1 MKPMNL
7 NSGGKGAIER
17 MVEAYGF
24 TTRQALCEQLG
35 VSKSS
40 LATRYMRD
48 SFPADWVLQCAL
60 ETKASLQ
67 WLTFGTGPKFEHAYS
82 DVLHIPMKKMIDG
95 TVFEAGSVMFD
106 KVLMP
111 NNLTHPALIQDGK
124 DSFLIDTNHL
134 DVMDGE
140 WLISIDGK
148 SSIKNL
154 IRLPDNKVKI
164 DYGKLTIDVKLSEI
178 SIVGKVYA
186 KFLVG
191 E

>member
-1 MKPMNL
+1 MDL
-7 NSGGKGAIER
+7 SSGGKGAIER

-48 SFPADWVLQCAL
+48 SFPADWIIQCAL

-67 WLTFGTGPKFEHAYS
+67 WLTFGIGPKFEHVHS
-82 DVLHIPMKKMIDG
+82 DILHVQKKKIIDG
-95 TVFEAGSVMFD
+95 VLCDAGSIMFD

-111 NNLTHPALIQDGK
+111 NNITHPVLVQDGK
-124 DSFLIDTNHL
+124 DSFLIDTKQV
-134 DVMDGE
+134 DAVDGE

-148 SSIKNL
+148 FSIKNL
-154 IRLPDNKVKI
+154 IRLPENKIKI
-164 DYGKLTIDVKLSEI
+164 DYGKITVDIKLSDI
-178 SIVGKVYA
+178 SIIGKVSA
-186 KFLVG
+186 KLIVG

>member
-1 MKPMNL
+1 MNL
-7 NSGGKGAIER
+7 TSGGKGAIER

-48 SFPADWVLQCAL
+48 SFPADWVIQCAL

-67 WLTFGTGPKFEHAYS
+67 WLTFGIGPKFEHAHS
-82 DVLHIPMKKMIDG
+82 DVLHMPVKKIIDG
-95 TVFEAGSVMFD
+95 ILYEAGSVMFD
-106 KVLMP
+106 KVLIP
-111 NNLTHPALIQDGK
+111 SNLTQPALIQDGK
-124 DSFLIDTNHL
+124 DSFLIDTDQL

-178 SIVGKVYA
+178 LIIGKVSA
-186 KFLVG
+186 KLLVG